1 MSKELP
7 FVAFSF
13 EILRGLPS
21 FKKGGRLRCPVCE
34 KEHVVQEG
42 LDEDGVS
49 SGLFYYRCEK
59 SKHLRL
65 VGVAGRSVV
74 GIEPTAINKRSEP

>member
-13 EILRGLPS
+13 EILRDLPS
-21 FKKGGRLRCPVCE
+21 LKEGRRLRCPVCG
-34 KEHVVQEG
+34 KDHAVKEG

-49 SGLFYYRCEK
+49 SGLFYYRCGK